1 MAVLC
6 AESPFSPH
14 WSLLKLRWRQLESIS
29 VLKIKFL
36 PLVSVSVKILGRK
49 LTLRWDFDNNL
60 MKTLFIEG
68 VGRVSGAKEVL
79 RSTQD

>member
-6 AESPFSPH
+6 AESPSSPH

-36 PLVSVSVKILGRK
+36 PPGVCISQDHGRK
-49 LTLRWDFDNNL
+49 LTLHWVF
-60 MKTLFIEG
+60 
-68 VGRVSGAKEVL
+68 AKII
-79 RSTQD
+79 